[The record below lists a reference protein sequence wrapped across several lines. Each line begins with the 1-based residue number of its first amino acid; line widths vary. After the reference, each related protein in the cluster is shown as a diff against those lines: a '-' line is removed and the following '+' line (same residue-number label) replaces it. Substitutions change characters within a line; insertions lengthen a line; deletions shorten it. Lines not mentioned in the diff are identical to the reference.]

1 MTAGA
6 PVATGNND
14 RAQHLQDLWR
24 YGHTHVHE
32 GCVDHSN
39 STHLQNKE
47 GVLAGSHLGKQQA
60 QRVSQCDGIFCGE

>member
-1 MTAGA
+1 MIELNTFKTCG
-6 PVATGNND
+6 D
-14 RAQHLQDLWR
+14 MD
-24 YGHTHVHE
+24 GHTHVHE